1 MLTLNF
7 QFKLKPNQQ
16 QASAIDQWLGICQSI
31 YNYALKERKDWVN
44 ARKCPIDR
52 CSLESE
58 YIISPEQPKPTYKSQ
73 CKSLSQ
79 AKKQNPELKIPQSQV
94 LQQTLKQLETAFVN
108 MWERGYGFPRF
119 KKRMRSFLFPQLSSD
134 IIQGNLITLP
144 KLGKI
149 RFRKSR
155 EIPEGFI
162 PKQVRVIKK
171 PSGYFILVCCSCDV
185 DFPDAPPHG
194 YPIGVDLG
202 LNQFLATSEGELIK
216 GHKFLKQSEGKL
228 ALLQRKLKNKKKDS
242 RRWKTIKNRIA
253 KLHEKI
259 TNCRKDFFFKTAHHL
274 CDQAGMVFVE
284 DLNLKALGRSALRK
298 ACLDASWG
306 SFVEILSY
314 VCRKRDVFFSKVNA
328 NGTSQICPSCS
339 INCGKKTLSQ
349 RLHKC
354 PECGFEENRDI
365 AAAMV
370 VKDRGVSSA
379 GQSQK
384 TLVEGKEIGDGNSNS
399 YLDSPD
405 ETRIPRLR
413 CR

>member
-7 QFKLKPNQQ
+7 QFKLKPNRQ
-16 QASAIDQWLGICQSI
+16 QASAIDQWLGICQSV

-44 ARKCPIDR
+44 ARKCSIDR
-52 CSLESE
+52 CFLESE
-58 YIISPEQPKPTYKSQ
+58 YIISPEQSRPTYKSQ
-73 CKSLSQ
+73 AKSLSQ

-108 MWERGYGFPRF
+108 MWERGFGFPRF
-119 KKRMRSFLFPQLSSD
+119 KKRMRSFLFPQIDSN
-134 IIQGNLITLP
+134 IIEGNIIKLP

-155 EIPEGFI
+155 EIPEGFL

-185 DFPDAPPHG
+185 EVPDVPPHG
-194 YPIGVDLG
+194 YPIGIDLG
-202 LNQFLATSEGELIK
+202 LNQFLATSEGEHIK

-228 ALLQRKLKNKKKDS
+228 ALLQRKLKNKKKGS

-253 KLHEKI
+253 KVHEKI

-274 CDQAGMVFVE
+274 CNQAGMIFVE

-298 ACLDASWG
+298 SCLDASWG

-314 VCRKRDVFFSKVNA
+314 ICRKRDVFFSKVSA
-328 NGTSQICPSCS
+328 NGTSQVCPRCGV
-339 INCGKKTLSQ
+339 NCGRKTLSQ
-349 RLHKC
+349 RLHNC
-354 PECGFEENRDI
+354 RECGYQADRDI

-370 VKDRGVSSA
+370 VKGRGVSSA
-379 GQSQK
+379 GQSRK
-384 TLVEGKEIGDGNSNS
+384 TLVEGKEIGDGDSNAH
-399 YLDSPD
+399 LDSPE
-405 ETRIPRLR
+405 ETRIPRL
-413 CR
+413 